1 MLPKITFKLLVA
13 SRDIQH
19 GQRSIPTKQ
28 FLNNAI
34 LSLKSQPIHVNLQ
47 NAYEPS
53 PDFEVHSKHP
63 PLPSSCTE
71 ASPNQSGIHKLQ
83 LLGRNQSPFYGLC
96 ELVHNVPWLVVQ
108 SRIDGSLNF
117 FKPWLDY
124 VNGFGSLSG
133 EFWIGLEKLHLLT
146 ANEIH
151 ELLILLEDFEGNK
164 RYAHYASFVVA
175 GEKEQFTLSI
185 LGQYNGTAG
194 DSLSYHAG
202 NKFSAYDMDNDG
214 WQDGNC
220 AQTHTGAWWYSA
232 CDMR

>member
-1 MLPKITFKLLVA
+1 M
-13 SRDIQH
+13 
-19 GQRSIPTKQ
+19 
-28 FLNNAI
+28 
-34 LSLKSQPIHVNLQ
+34 
-47 NAYEPS
+47 
-53 PDFEVHSKHP
+53 
-63 PLPSSCTE
+63 
-71 ASPNQSGIHKLQ
+71 
-83 LLGRNQSPFYGLC
+83 GRNQSPFYGLC

-133 EFWIGLEKLHLLT
+133 EFWIGLEKLYLLT